1 MISAVILTKN
11 EEKNIEACLN
21 SLKWCDEIIIIDD
34 CSEDGTVKKI
44 NNERDRAFGERS
56 LLSQS
61 EIKIFERHLAGDF
74 AAQRNFGLE
83 KATGEWIL
91 FVDADERVTEQLREE
106 ILKQVQNDKQQNL
119 SGFYIKRKDF
129 LFSRGLN
136 HGETG
141 NIRFLRLAKKGSGRW
156 TRAVHE
162 TWQVRGEILE
172 LDNPLLHYPHQ
183 TIKEFLE
190 DINFYTD
197 LNAQTFYKQ
206 GVRAGSLEILF
217 YPAAKF
223 IRNYFLKLGFLD
235 GLPGLLSAIL
245 MSFHSFLTRAK
256 FWQLQNENN

>member
-11 EEKNIEACLN
+11 EEKNITECLKT
-21 SLKWCDEIIIIDD
+21 LQWCDEIIIIDD
-34 CSEDGTVKKI
+34 YSEDGTVKKI

-61 EIKIFERHLAGDF
+61 EIKIFEHHLNRNF

-91 FVDADERVTEQLREE
+91 FMDADERVSEQLREE
-106 ILKQVQNDKQQNL
+106 ILKQVQNDKQQKFV
-119 SGFYIKRKDF
+119 GFYLKRKDF
-129 LFSRGLN
+129 LFGRGLN

-141 NIRFLRLAKKGSGRW
+141 NIKFLRLAEKGSGKW
-156 TRAVHE
+156 VRAVHE
-162 TWQVRGEILE
+162 TWQVRGKISELE
-172 LDNPLLHYPHQ
+172 NPLLHYPHQ

-197 LNAQTFYKQ
+197 LNAQTFYQQ
-206 GVRAGSLEILF
+206 GVRADSLQILV

-223 IRNYFLKLGFLD
+223 VKDYFLKLGFLD

-256 FWQLQNENN
+256 LWQLQDEKA